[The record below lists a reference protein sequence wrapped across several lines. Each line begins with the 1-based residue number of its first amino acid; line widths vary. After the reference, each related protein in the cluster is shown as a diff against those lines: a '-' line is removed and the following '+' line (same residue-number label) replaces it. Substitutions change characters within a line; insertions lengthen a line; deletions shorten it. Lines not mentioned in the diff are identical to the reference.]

1 MAITEKCRWLRDSE
15 GTWLCFL
22 TSQREADST
31 CSSMVPGKKYEVTV
45 KEYRKKR
52 SLDANAFCWELC
64 TKLAERIQ
72 GHTKEDV
79 YREAIRQ
86 IGIYKDFSGLS
97 PDDAKTLRTAWEML
111 GTGWITEQVDYM
123 PDGENVVIRCYYG
136 SSTYN
141 TKQMSRLIDHL
152 IQDCKSLGIETRQPE
167 EVESILKQ
175 WDGKKCE
182 KKS

>member
-1 MAITEKCRWLRDSE
+1 MPVTDKSRWLRDSE

-22 TSQREADST
+22 TSQSEADAT
-31 CSSMVPGKKYEVTV
+31 CQQMKPGKKYEVTV

-97 PDDAKTLRTAWEML
+97 PDDAKTLRTAWGML
-111 GTGWITEQVDYM
+111 GTGWVTEQVDYM

-141 TKQMSRLIDHL
+141 TRQMSRLIDHL
-152 IQDCKSLGIETRQPE
+152 IQDCQALGIETRPPE
-167 EVESILKQ
+167 EVESILRQ
-175 WDGKKCE
+175 WEDKK
-182 KKS
+182 

>member
-1 MAITEKCRWLRDSE
+1 MISLITKKAKMTWDSE

-22 TSQREADST
+22 STPSEAQQV
-31 CSSMVPGKKYEVTV
+31 CSSIIPGKPYDVTV

-52 SLDANAFCWELC
+52 SLDANSFCWELC
-64 TKLAERIQ
+64 TKLANKIPE
-72 GHTKEDV
+72 HTKDDV

-86 IGIYKDFSGLS
+86 VGIYKDFQNLS
-97 PDDAKTLRTAWEML
+97 QDDAKTLCTAWGMI
-111 GTGWITEQVDYM
+111 GTGWVTEQVDYM

-141 TKQMSRLIDHL
+141 TKQMSRLIDRL
-152 IQDCKSLGIETRQPE
+152 IQDCNALGIETRPQE

-175 WDGKKCE
+175 WEAKK
-182 KKS
+182 